1 MPVTRGRRSG
11 GGGEAVGGGG
21 VGAVRSGHGR
31 SKSRSKRTASAEEI
45 VVDGPVPDDLPA
57 AQQGEGQLLPS
68 ALVPYRRVP
77 ADRSEAQGNGN
88 RNNRRAPML
97 VHGAT
102 FLLWLLMAMAFVFVT
117 KQLWL
122 NVWGATSMATA
133 FLNNWYH
140 DLKTGGRKVECSVG
154 GSIIGM
160 LECEVFLG
168 FNRILLSLIQQLFE
182 YSNAVLNSKNIFQL
196 GLFVWS
202 SLTLIRG
209 LFSRLIPL
217 FSELSRLTLSASIQF
232 YWTLHDHLLESN
244 LLAQ

>member
-1 MPVTRGRRSG
+1 MPVTRGRRG
-11 GGGEAVGGGG
+11 AEAAAA
-21 VGAVRSGHGR
+21 GAGRSGR

-45 VVDGPVPDDLPA
+45 VVDGPVPDDVPPP
-57 AQQGEGQLLPS
+57 QQGDEQVLP
-68 ALVPYRRVP
+68 LVPYRRAP

-88 RNNRRAPML
+88 GNGNRNDRRANAML

-102 FLLWLLMAMAFVFVT
+102 FLLWLVMAMALVFVT
-117 KQLWL
+117 KQIWL
-122 NVWGATSMATA
+122 NVWDATSKIIADALQFTS
-133 FLNNWYH
+133 NWYH
-140 DLKTGGRKVECSVG
+140 DLKTGGRKIECSVG

-168 FNRILLSLIQQLFE
+168 FNRILFSVIQQLFE
-182 YSNAVLNSKNIFQL
+182 FANAVFNSKNIFQL

-217 FSELSRLTLSASIQF
+217 FSELSRLTLTASIKF
-232 YWTLHDHLLESN
+232 YWSLHDHLLESN